1 MIDLSRLM
9 DRLTGRAPRTAETAT
24 FGFAVVGLGR
34 IAEHFLKGLRDSPT
48 VRVTA
53 LVSGDAAKAER
64 MAKQYGVAHTCGYGE
79 IDILR
84 ALPDVH
90 AVYLALPVSMHREFT
105 AHAAMAGKH
114 VLVEKPMA
122 ATAEDCRAM
131 IADCRA
137 AGVLLSVAYR
147 CPYDPMHRR
156 ALDLVRS
163 GALGTI
169 ERMESSFGF
178 ALNADDWRRNGALG
192 GGGSLYDV
200 GIYSLNAARY
210 FMGTEPVSETATAQA
225 DANGLEMAIDWVSRF
240 ADGAEAVCRSSY
252 LERFEGVFLLHGSKG
267 SLTLDPAFTHRA
279 PIRLHG
285 TVTDPATG
293 ASVAIDEAAPKTTPS
308 HFRLE
313 AEALA
318 HSAATGVPLPT
329 PGEDGLH
336 DLEAMERIYAAA
348 GLAISPG
355 KAASSCE

>member
-1 MIDLSRLM
+1 MIDLSGFM
-9 DRLTGRAPRTAETAT
+9 GRLTGRAPEPAASAT

-34 IAEHFLKGLRDSPT
+34 IAEHFLKGLQGSPT

-79 IDILR
+79 MDSLR
-84 ALPDVH
+84 DRAEVH

-122 ATAEDCRAM
+122 STAEDCRAM

-147 CPYDPMHRR
+147 CPYDPMHQR
-156 ALDLVRS
+156 ALELVRS
-163 GALGTI
+163 GALGTV

-178 ALNADDWRRNGALG
+178 ALSADDWRRDGALG

-210 FMGTEPVSETATAQA
+210 FMGAEPVSETATAVT
-225 DANGLEMAIDWVSRF
+225 DANGLEMSVDWTSRF
-240 ADGAEAVCRSSY
+240 AGGAEAVCRSSY
-252 LERFEGVFLLHGSKG
+252 LERLEGDFSIFGTGG
-267 SLTLDPAFTHRA
+267 SLRLDPAFSHRE
-279 PIRLHG
+279 PIRLRG
-285 TVTDPATG
+285 SVIDPATG
-293 ASVAIDEAAPKTTPS
+293 AAVTLDETPPKETPS

-318 HSAATGVPLPT
+318 RSVTTGAPLPT
-329 PGEDGLH
+329 PGEDGLR

-348 GLAISPG
+348 GVALPG
-355 KAASSCE
+355 N